1 MKTIRFLFVLLMAAA
16 LPMNALAA
24 TEELTGNVVA
34 GYEVSLSAP
43 ISGTVVETDCRAG
56 QWVEAGDVLATV
68 ELTRVFSPVDGTV
81 GAVEAQPG
89 DSAESTVLSIFPVS
103 KYTVTA
109 STEELYGVSDP
120 ARYYIHL
127 GETLHI
133 RCTKDRSHVAVGV
146 VTAVDGP
153 SFTVETTGG
162 ELYMEEEVNLYR
174 SEGYAFSSWV
184 GTGTVART
192 EARAISGSGSLLDV
206 LVAPGQEVERGQLLF
221 TCTAGTVDDYTP
233 KDGCIRAESSGVL
246 ASVSLMAGS
255 PVQKGQSVATLYP
268 QEGFRLAV
276 DVPEDML
283 LYVKEG
289 TSLRFTLDWDE
300 NQPRE
305 YEGTVE
311 TITTETDALTGESG
325 FVAYVVF
332 EPDET
337 VRLGMSAVVEV
348 EVP

>member
-1 MKTIRFLFVLLMAAA
+1 MKTFRFFILLLMAAL
-16 LPMNALAA
+16 LPLNALAA
-24 TEELTGNVVA
+24 TEELSGSVAA
-34 GYEVSLSAP
+34 GYEISLSAP
-43 ISGTVVETDCRAG
+43 ISGTVVETNCRAG
-56 QWVEAGDVLATV
+56 QWVEAGDVLAAV
-68 ELTRVFSPVDGTV
+68 QLTRVFSPVDGTV

-89 DSAESTVLSIFPVS
+89 DSAEATVLSVYPVS

-109 STEELYGVSDP
+109 STDELYGVSDP

-174 SEGYAFSSWV
+174 GETYAFSDWV

-192 EARAISGSGSLLDV
+192 EAQAISGSGSLLNV
-206 LVAPGQEVERGQLLF
+206 VVAPGQEVERGQLLF
-221 TCTAGTVDDYTP
+221 TCVQGAVDDYTP
-233 KDGCIRAESSGVL
+233 KDGCIRAEQSGVL
-246 ASVSLMAGS
+246 ASVTLAAGS

-268 QEGFRLAV
+268 RESFRLAV

-283 LYVKEG
+283 AYVREG

-300 NQPRE
+300 DQPRS

-311 TITTETDALTGESG
+311 SIATETDPVTGETG

-332 EPDET
+332 EADDT
-337 VRLGMSAVVEV
+337 VRLGMNAVVEV